1 MNGGPWDVA
10 GRWEWHPPPGGQAAE
25 MERARLEMCGYV
37 KLVVGVWEAFQAEWS
52 KEDCLVPR
60 KVPSHWTLLFCA
72 QVGKEKG
79 RL

>member
-1 MNGGPWDVA
+1 MWRGGGNGTL
-10 GRWEWHPPPGGQAAE
+10 PPGGGQAAE
-25 MERARLEMCGYV
+25 MQRAQLEMCGSV
-37 KLVVGVWEAFQAEWS
+37 EFGVGVWEALPAQWS
-52 KEDCLVPR
+52 KKDCLVPR